1 MDCDDLV
8 AGPSHSLPQ
17 GVAPARHSEE
27 ASSHLFGLSRR
38 AHWISGPLTALFGL
52 KKTKTSQSDVYMWII
67 LL

>member
-1 MDCDDLV
+1 MTNLV

-17 GVAPARHSEE
+17 GATPARHGEE